1 MLRSMPAFALA
12 LAPAL
17 AVVLSVAAPTGVVA
31 QGSHAAKSAPGSA
44 TDGQVVF
51 QHTCVMCHS
60 TQPGV
65 KIVGPSLA
73 SVLRGPHA
81 GATHAVHEII
91 LNGKGKMPAE
101 KGKLSDQQMA
111 DLLAYLRTL

>member
-1 MLRSMPAFALA
+1 MIRSTLALA
-12 LAPAL
+12 LLL
-17 AVVLSVAAPTGVVA
+17 AAGTTSRVVA
-31 QGSHAAKSAPGSA
+31 QSSHAASHASGKVE
-44 TDGQVVF
+44 DGQLVF

-60 TQPGV
+60 TRPGV

-73 SVLRGPHA
+73 AVLSGPHA

-111 DLLAYLRTL
+111 DLMAYLRTL

>member
-1 MLRSMPAFALA
+1 MIRSTLALA
-12 LAPAL
+12 LIL
-17 AVVLSVAAPTGVVA
+17 AGTTSRVVA
-31 QGSHAAKSAPGSA
+31 QSSHAASHAAGKVE
-44 TDGQVVF
+44 DGQVVF

-73 SVLRGPHA
+73 AVLSGPHA

-111 DLLAYLRTL
+111 DLMAYLRTL

>member
-1 MLRSMPAFALA
+1 MRLI
-12 LAPAL
+12 PAL
-17 AVVLSVAAPTGVVA
+17 VLLVVGTPSGVFA
-31 QGSHAAKSAPGSA
+31 QGSHAASHVSGSA
-44 TDGQVVF
+44 ENGQAVF

-111 DLLAYLRTL
+111 DLVAYLRTL

>member
-1 MLRSMPAFALA
+1 MYWALFF
-12 LAPAL
+12 LPAL
-17 AVVLSVAAPTGVVA
+17 LLCGGQSVLPA
-31 QGSHAAKSAPGSA
+31 QSKGTHSTASAE
-44 TDGQVVF
+44 DGQVVF

-81 GATHAVHEII
+81 NQTHAVREIV

-101 KGKLSDQQMA
+101 KGKLSDQQIA

>member
-1 MLRSMPAFALA
+1 MRSMFALA
-12 LAPAL
+12 SILIFGMPSGVLAQSSHTA
-17 AVVLSVAAPTGVVA
+17 
-31 QGSHAAKSAPGSA
+31 SHAAGSVNE
-44 TDGQVVF
+44 GQVVF

-60 TQPGV
+60 TQSGV

-73 SVLRGPHA
+73 SVLSGPHA
-81 GATHAVHEII
+81 GATHAIREII

-111 DLLAYLRTL
+111 DLIAYLRTL